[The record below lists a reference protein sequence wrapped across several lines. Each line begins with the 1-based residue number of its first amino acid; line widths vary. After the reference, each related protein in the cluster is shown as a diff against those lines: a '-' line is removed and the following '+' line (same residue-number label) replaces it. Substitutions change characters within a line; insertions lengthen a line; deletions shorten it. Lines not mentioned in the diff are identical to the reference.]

1 MEDEKLVDTVY
12 NSEEQEH
19 WQQIPFWAANILRGK
34 KNPNTLFFKKVPDM
48 VCHKV
53 SNPAS
58 RDQCSQGLC
67 NKFLSN
73 SLLKELC
80 W

>member
-34 KNPNTLFFKKVPDM
+34 KKPKHSFFQEGPWYGLSQSVQPN
-48 VCHKV
+48 
-53 SNPAS
+53 
-58 RDQCSQGLC
+58 
-67 NKFLSN
+67 
-73 SLLKELC
+73 
-80 W
+80 